1 MKDHDRQNA
10 LSHYHINI
18 KYPVKYHINIKYPVT
33 LISNIALMHYP
44 VIWIK
49 AVNGQR
55 VPGLVVH
62 YGIPKSIEPLGRLG
76 TPGSGELG
84 TNRCALPINVP
95 LESKD
100 TLQPMKLDVHVFH
113 ECSMVDFQC
122 FRITLDIHNHQG
134 FSNDFHNDFQSFPT
148 FSHHFPWFPMVA
160 LAQELH
166 PGDRPLCP
174 RRPVRQVCGAGL
186 AQGGGRCG
194 GGAGFTTPFF
204 HHGFKHY

>member
-1 MKDHDRQNA
+1 MIAKM
-10 LSHYHINI
+10 HYRTI
-18 KYPVKYHINIKYPVT
+18 T
-33 LISNIALMHYP
+33 LISNIQSFCRFCG
-44 VIWIK
+44 IK

-76 TPGSGELG
+76 TPVSAGELG

-100 TLQPMKLDVHVFH
+100 TLQPMKLDVHAFH

-148 FSHHFPWFPMVA
+148 FSHHFP
-160 LAQELH
+160 
-166 PGDRPLCP
+166 
-174 RRPVRQVCGAGL
+174 
-186 AQGGGRCG
+186 
-194 GGAGFTTPFF
+194 
-204 HHGFKHY
+204 